1 MCRGNGIK
9 TILSYKIILC
19 LKDQSIIHSTL
30 KLMSKREKRKASPL
44 KVQKVLEQKTEKNN
58 TLIFGGVLLAMTS
71 IGLLIFV
78 LSDKVFHL
86 S

>member
-1 MCRGNGIK
+1 MVQAIK
-9 TILSYKIILC
+9 LIE
-19 LKDQSIIHSTL
+19 L
-30 KLMSKREKRKASPL
+30 KLMSKKKKS
-44 KVQKVLEQKTEKNN
+44 KKINVKNVQKVLEQQQPEKNN
-58 TLIFGGVLLAMTS
+58 TLVFGGILLAMSS

>member
-1 MCRGNGIK
+1 
-9 TILSYKIILC
+9 
-19 LKDQSIIHSTL
+19 
-30 KLMSKREKRKASPL
+30 MSKKKKVKNSNPQ
-44 KVQKVLEQKTEKNN
+44 KVQKVQERQQPEKSNS
-58 TLIFGGVLLAMTS
+58 LILGGVLLAMSS